1 MRTDVE
7 SFFFSARVCALGGN
21 CLEFCFGF
29 LNILFERV
37 YEADKLTCNYTM
49 FVGRFP
55 TPTPCYRGAKS
66 QKGWP

>member
-37 YEADKLTCNYTM
+37 YEADDELMLN
-49 FVGRFP
+49 VLRL
-55 TPTPCYRGAKS
+55 S
-66 QKGWP
+66 LIHI